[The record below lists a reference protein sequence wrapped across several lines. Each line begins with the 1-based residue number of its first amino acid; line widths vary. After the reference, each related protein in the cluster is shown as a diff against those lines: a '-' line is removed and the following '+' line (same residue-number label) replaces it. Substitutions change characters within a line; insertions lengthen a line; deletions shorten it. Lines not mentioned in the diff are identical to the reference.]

1 MTLASLSL
9 VVPLLNPKFASEHA
23 ANLCELR
30 VRGTGVIMASMRL
43 PAVADLFKRHC
54 RRWIVAAIAIVMPA
68 AILHAA
74 LPTEPEVS
82 GRTSFAG
89 QLLIASP
96 SLRDPFDRAVIMMA
110 QHGRNGALGIVIN
123 RPITRRPIASVLAAL
138 GADAEGVTDSVL
150 IFLGGP
156 VSPNVAF
163 ALHSA
168 DYRQPH
174 TMDIDGRVAL
184 SDAAGTLRD
193 IGTDHGPKQSLIA
206 FGYAGWAPQQL
217 DDELARGAWVAAPE
231 NPALVFDTDRAK
243 VWTDALALF
252 RNEH

>member
-1 MTLASLSL
+1 M
-9 VVPLLNPKFASEHA
+9 
-23 ANLCELR
+23 
-30 VRGTGVIMASMRL
+30 
-43 PAVADLFKRHC
+43 
-54 RRWIVAAIAIVMPA
+54 
-68 AILHAA
+68 LHAA

-96 SLRDPFDRAVIMMA
+96 SLRDPFDHAVIVIA
-110 QHGRNGALGIVIN
+110 RHHRSGALGIVIN
-123 RPITRRPIASVLAAL
+123 RPITRRPIATVLAAL
-138 GADAEGVTDSVL
+138 GADAAGVTDSVL

-163 ALHSA
+163 ALHSTE
-168 DYRQPH
+168 YHGSH
-174 TMDIDGRVAL
+174 TLDIDGHVAL
-184 SDAAGTLRD
+184 SDAAEVLRD
-193 IGTDHGPKQSLIA
+193 IGIGHGPKQSLIA

-243 VWTDALALF
+243 VWTDALALYK
-252 RNEH
+252 NEH

>member
-1 MTLASLSL
+1 
-9 VVPLLNPKFASEHA
+9 
-23 ANLCELR
+23 
-30 VRGTGVIMASMRL
+30 MA
-43 PAVADLFKRHC
+43 AVA
-54 RRWIVAAIAIVMPA
+54 IVAPA

-74 LPTEPEVS
+74 LPTEPEVA

-96 SLRDPFDRAVIMMA
+96 ELRDPFDHAVIMIA
-110 QHGRNGALGIVIN
+110 RHDRNGALGIVIN
-123 RPITRRPIASVLAAL
+123 RPITRRPIATVLAAL
-138 GADAEGVTDSVL
+138 GADAAGVTDSVL

-163 ALHSA
+163 ALHSTE
-168 DYRQPH
+168 YHGSH
-174 TMDIDGRVAL
+174 TLDIDGRVAL
-184 SDAAGTLRD
+184 SDAVEVLRD
-193 IGTDHGPKQSLIA
+193 IGTGHGPKQSLIA

-243 VWTDALALF
+243 VWTEALALYK
-252 RNEH
+252 NEH